1 MTATDRDPAT
11 IAREVL
17 DMAHED
23 DTITVCTIPD
33 NKAAALARAVCRTVP
48 ALDAVLKLHKPVQAR
63 MTSSDGVRDVTVCDH
78 CLDPT
83 WPCQTVAAITTALEG
98 EAND

>member
-1 MTATDRDPAT
+1 MTAPDLNITDL
-11 IAREVL
+11 AREVL
-17 DMAHED
+17 DMAHDD
-23 DTITVCTIPD
+23 DTVTVCTIPD

-48 ALDAVLKLHKPVQAR
+48 ALDAVLELHKPVQAR

-83 WPCQTVAAITTALEG
+83 WPCATVAAITTAREG
-98 EAND
+98 ATP